1 MFYNWFEKLHADIQE
16 DIRSAMTQRTLS
28 EGEALFRIQEPSSEL
43 YQVVSGNIKC
53 NIYSHD
59 GTEVVIGTLL
69 SRETFGEQELIDE
82 LPRATNTY
90 SVGDSVV
97 NIIIGRNS
105 HDIIFTHYFLPNY
118 L

>member
-1 MFYNWFEKLHADIQE
+1 
-16 DIRSAMTQRTLS
+16 MTQRTLS
-28 EGEALFRIQEPSSEL
+28 DGEALFRIQEPSNEL

-69 SRETFGEQELIDE
+69 SGETFGEQGLIDE

-97 NIIIGRNS
+97 NVLSKRHFFWKIQMVT
-105 HDIIFTHYFLPNY
+105 F
-118 L
+118 